1 MEQFT
6 DTPADT
12 SNGQQVK
19 EAKTL
24 RVTMPNG
31 RAYSMPADVAA
42 AMLEAWARTNRK
54 AFIQAHANAV
64 MGEET

>member
-1 MEQFT
+1 MTEFT
-6 DTPADT
+6 DTQT
-12 SNGQQVK
+12 STDNGQQVK